1 MSARTDLPGRT
12 TRASAPVVAP
22 VVALLVVLALLLGAC
37 GQGGDDDATASGG
50 SEDTSSQAAEPVS
63 LTLPE
68 SSDAKCMMVSPEV
81 LAQMDTAFEGTVTA
95 IEGDQVTLEVD
106 RWFAG
111 GESDTVV
118 VTQQDTAISVPVV
131 EFEEGGTY
139 LVSATDGV
147 VSMCGFSAES
157 SPELSATYEQAFPS
171 RDE

>member
-1 MSARTDLPGRT
+1 
-12 TRASAPVVAP
+12 VI
-22 VVALLVVLALLLGAC
+22 ALLAVLVLLLGAC
-37 GQGGDDDATASGG
+37 GQDGDDDAGRSGG
-50 SEDTSSQAAEPVS
+50 SDETSSQADEPVTLS
-63 LTLPE
+63 LPE
-68 SSDAKCMMVSPEV
+68 SSDARCMMVGPEV

-106 RWFAG
+106 RWFTG
-111 GESDTVV
+111 GDTGTVV

-157 SPELSATYEQAFPS
+157 SPDLAAVYEEAFGS
-171 RDE
+171 SDR